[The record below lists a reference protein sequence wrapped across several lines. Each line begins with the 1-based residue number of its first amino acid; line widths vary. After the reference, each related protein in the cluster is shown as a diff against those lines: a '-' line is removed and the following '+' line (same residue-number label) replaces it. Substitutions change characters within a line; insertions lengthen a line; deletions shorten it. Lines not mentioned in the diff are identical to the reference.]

1 MIEYRCATKVIRL
14 AASILLYSHQN
25 MFSTEELTILLLNKG
40 EVAVLQIPIL
50 LKPFSISNGIQGM
63 PPR

>member
-1 MIEYRCATKVIRL
+1 
-14 AASILLYSHQN
+14 

-63 PPR
+63 PLR